1 MTIFESI
8 EGEAVVFPSSA
19 VGVAVDSG
27 AGYDIGKI
35 SRSNCINVIGNSR
48 YYIIVACFEISRT
61 GIGNTAKTSYRLG
74 AASISSDEGI
84 IDNRHLVFVQ
94 SLAIFQPAE
103 SNIIVVYRVAIGI
116 AIDSTAGDKI
126 VKVSFVNF

>member
-1 MTIFESI
+1 MTIFKPA
-8 EGEAVVFPSSA
+8 EGEAVVFSRGA

-27 AGYDIGKI
+27 AGYNIGKI
-35 SRSNCINVIGNSR
+35 SRSNCINVVGNSR

-94 SLAIFQPAE
+94 SLTIFQPAE

-126 VKVSFVNF
+126 VKVSFINF